1 MKVSGLDHIVLHV
14 RDMGR
19 ARRFYVDVLGMT
31 IERETTWQTFMHCGR
46 QGVALFESGE
56 ADFVSGHDLNHLALV
71 VDEGDRESIKETLE
85 AAGAV
90 VEARDGDPTCLYFDD
105 PDGHRIQILYPG
117 FRAFTSGAGERVGV
131 V

>member
-31 IERETTWQTFMHCGR
+31 IERETSWQTFMHCGR

-56 ADFVSGHDLNHLALV
+56 TDFRSGHDLNHLALV
-71 VDEGDRESIKETLE
+71 VDEGDRESIKGTLE

-117 FRAFTSGAGERVGV
+117 FRAFTSGAGERAAVA
-131 V
+131 